1 MLYFKI
7 GESMESY
14 FINEALD
21 KAINDYMSSKDKKE
35 GVLYNSFLVVVIRML
50 ISIYGELDI
59 INPYQIKNE
68 DALRNN
74 LMKYGASKEN
84 IDNLFELISNFY
96 LIERRNSLAIKREE
110 NTYFIKVQKTLID
123 LFNLKRLNFDLS
135 ENESKDFFDL
145 LYTPGTSNAL
155 RQSYNYLNASDIYEV
170 ASYYQNKMLE
180 EKEPEL
186 TDEKN
191 LLKFDIYKLFNV
203 SIADISK
210 MSAKDVDKLNKEIY
224 KSFDISENAI
234 NKDYLLDEKLKEIK
248 MQNSPITTGNGYVDI
263 LLIMSVIVTTIM
275 VVVIF
280 STIVF

>member
-1 MLYFKI
+1 MD
-7 GESMESY
+7 SY
-14 FINEALD
+14 FINEAFD
-21 KAINDYMSSKDKKE
+21 KAINDYMNSKDKKE
-35 GVLYNSFLVVVIRML
+35 SILYNSFLVVVIRML
-50 ISIYGELDI
+50 ISIYSELDI
-59 INPYQIKNE
+59 INPYQIRNE
-68 DALRNN
+68 EILKNN
-74 LMKYGASKEN
+74 LMKFGASKEE
-84 IDNLFELISNFY
+84 IEKLFELISNYY
-96 LIERRNSLAIKREE
+96 LIERRNSLAIKRED
-110 NTYFIKVQKTLID
+110 NTYFIDVQKSLID
-123 LFNLKRLNFDLS
+123 LFTLKRLNYGLT

-145 LYTPGTSNAL
+145 LYTPGTSNVL

-180 EKEPEL
+180 KPKVQEL
-186 TDEKN
+186 DDEKN
-191 LLKFDIYKLFNV
+191 LLKFDIYKLFNI

-210 MSAKDVDKLNKEIY
+210 MNAQDVDKLNKEIY

-275 VVVIF
+275 VVIIF

>member
-1 MLYFKI
+1 
-7 GESMESY
+7 MEPY
-14 FINEALD
+14 FINEAIE
-21 KAINDYMSSKDKKE
+21 KAINDYMNSKDKVE
-35 GVLYNSFLVVVIRML
+35 SVLYNSFLVVVIRML

-68 DALRNN
+68 DAFKNN

-84 IDNLFELISNFY
+84 VDNLFELISNFY

-110 NTYFIKVQKTLID
+110 NIYFISVQKALID
-123 LFNLKRLNFDLS
+123 LFTLKRLNFDLT
-135 ENESKDFFDL
+135 ENECKDFFDL

-170 ASYYQNKMLE
+170 AEYYQNKMLE

-186 TDEKN
+186 ADDKN

-210 MSAKDVDKLNKEIY
+210 MSAKEIDTLNKEIY

>member
-1 MLYFKI
+1 
-7 GESMESY
+7 
-14 FINEALD
+14 
-21 KAINDYMSSKDKKE
+21 
-35 GVLYNSFLVVVIRML
+35 
-50 ISIYGELDI
+50 
-59 INPYQIKNE
+59 
-68 DALRNN
+68 
-74 LMKYGASKEN
+74 
-84 IDNLFELISNFY
+84 
-96 LIERRNSLAIKREE
+96 
-110 NTYFIKVQKTLID
+110 
-123 LFNLKRLNFDLS
+123 
-135 ENESKDFFDL
+135 
-145 LYTPGTSNAL
+145 
-155 RQSYNYLNASDIYEV
+155 
-170 ASYYQNKMLE
+170 MLE

-186 TDEKN
+186 ADDKN

-210 MSAKDVDKLNKEIY
+210 MSAKEIDTLNKEIY

>member
-1 MLYFKI
+1 MLLQRKI
-7 GESMESY
+7 
-14 FINEALD
+14 
-21 KAINDYMSSKDKKE
+21 
-35 GVLYNSFLVVVIRML
+35 L
-50 ISIYGELDI
+50 I
-59 INPYQIKNE
+59 
-68 DALRNN
+68 
-74 LMKYGASKEN
+74 
-84 IDNLFELISNFY
+84 FY

>member
-1 MLYFKI
+1 MIYFKI
-7 GESMESY
+7 GESMEPY
-14 FINEALD
+14 FINEAFTQ
-21 KAINDYMSSKDKKE
+21 AINDYMSSKDKKE
-35 GVLYNSFLVVVIRML
+35 GILYNSFLVVVIRML
-50 ISIYGELDI
+50 INIYSEIDI
-59 INPYQIKNE
+59 INPYQIKSE
-68 DALRNN
+68 EILINN
-74 LMKYGASKEN
+74 LMKFGASKEE
-84 IDNLFELISNFY
+84 IDNLFTLISNYY

-110 NTYFIKVQKTLID
+110 NTYFIDVQKALID
-123 LFNLKRLNFDLS
+123 LFTLKRLNFGLT
-135 ENESKDFFDL
+135 ENESKEFFDL

-180 EKEPEL
+180 KPKEEKEEA
-186 TDEKN
+186 KN

-210 MSAKDVDKLNKEIY
+210 MNSSDIDKLNKEIY